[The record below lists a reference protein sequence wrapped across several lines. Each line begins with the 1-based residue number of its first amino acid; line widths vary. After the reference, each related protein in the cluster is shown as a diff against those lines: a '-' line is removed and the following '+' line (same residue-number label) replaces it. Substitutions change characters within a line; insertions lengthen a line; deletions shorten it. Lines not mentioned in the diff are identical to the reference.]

1 MPWKQW
7 SPGDELDAADINDY
21 VMEQQVMIFASTS
34 ARDTALSGNLIEGM
48 VAAVGGGVLTYY
60 TGSAWVPLGGF

>member
-7 SPGDELDAADINDY
+7 SPGDELDAADVNDY
-21 VMEQQVMIFASTS
+21 VMEQQVMIFASPS